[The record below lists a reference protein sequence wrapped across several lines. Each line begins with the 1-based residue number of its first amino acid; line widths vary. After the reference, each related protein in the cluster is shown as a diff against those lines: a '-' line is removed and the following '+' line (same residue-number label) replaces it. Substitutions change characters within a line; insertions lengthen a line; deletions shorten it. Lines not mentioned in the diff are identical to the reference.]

1 MHPHVVD
8 PQLCA
13 LPHGGICCLGF
24 GPNHYGFDTA
34 GDRLQVGIG
43 AVPFDGLGIRVD
55 GEDFI
60 ASVPQTLV
68 HDGAAVS
75 LRVPGNSCHRNPFVG
90 EEVGGGLLDGFHED
104 HHTDC
109 ATIRDA
115 TKGVAMFWHGRQM
128 YRRLS
133 EEVCAAG
140 VGVGGA
146 DPSVVTE
153 NDLAALPASGVRYGR
168 STTRR

>member
-13 LPHGGICCLGF
+13 LPHGGICRLGF
-24 GPNHYGFDTA
+24 GPNHYGCDTA

-43 AVPFDGLGIRVD
+43 AIPFDGLGIRVD

-60 ASVPQTLV
+60 ASVPQTFV
-68 HDGAAVS
+68 HDVAAVS
-75 LRVPGNSCHRNPFVG
+75 LWVPGNPCHRNPFVG

-109 ATIRDA
+109 ATITEMRQREWQCSGMA
-115 TKGVAMFWHGRQM
+115 GRCTGGCPKRSVRPEWAWEVPIPRWWL
-128 YRRLS
+128 RRTL
-133 EEVCAAG
+133 
-140 VGVGGA
+140 
-146 DPSVVTE
+146 
-153 NDLAALPASGVRYGR
+153 LPCL
-168 STTRR
+168 RRFS